1 MLAGVCRP
9 FKSNRDVR
17 VERIQFLTEGLMYRI
32 LGHSKVPLVQPPT
45 GGCKSCNDLGFK
57 IVDNALTI
65 KGKRGMVAI
74 ALRW

>member
-1 MLAGVCRP
+1 
-9 FKSNRDVR
+9 
-17 VERIQFLTEGLMYRI
+17 MYRI